1 MRRTLN
7 EDALLCAAPL
17 FLVADGMGGYA
28 DGEAASAAVV
38 EAFSTLVG
46 RVAVGIDDIR
56 AAYASGVER
65 VLNLPAVGGA
75 GPGTTLSGVGVS
87 SNDGRGYWLV
97 LNVGDSRTYRLS
109 QDAFGQVSVD
119 HSVVQ
124 EMVDTGSLTASEAAT
139 DRRRNVVTRA
149 IGAGG
154 ASDPDFWMLPVH
166 PGDRLLV
173 CSDGLTGEV
182 SDAAIEAVLR
192 SERDPQV
199 AADRLVAAAREA
211 GGRDNITAVVVD
223 AVDVEE
229 PDLDDDTRPRE
240 PSVPRTPG

>member
-1 MRRTLN
+1 
-7 EDALLCAAPL
+7 
-17 FLVADGMGGYA
+17 
-28 DGEAASAAVV
+28 
-38 EAFSTLVG
+38 
-46 RVAVGIDDIR
+46 
-56 AAYASGVER
+56 
-65 VLNLPAVGGA
+65 
-75 GPGTTLSGVGVS
+75 
-87 SNDGRGYWLV
+87 
-97 LNVGDSRTYRLS
+97 
-109 QDAFGQVSVD
+109 VSVD

-182 SDAAIEAVLR
+182 GDAAIEAVLR